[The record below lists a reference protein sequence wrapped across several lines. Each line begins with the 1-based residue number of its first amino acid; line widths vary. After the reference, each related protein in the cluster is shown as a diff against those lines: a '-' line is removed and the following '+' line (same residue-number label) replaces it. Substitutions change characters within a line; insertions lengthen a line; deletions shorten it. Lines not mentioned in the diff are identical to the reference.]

1 MDLKIDRDSCVP
13 VYQQIARKIE
23 EKILSGELTGGF
35 KLPSER
41 RLANE
46 IGVHRNTVIKA
57 YDMLITDGLVVVSR
71 EKPKG
76 YFVRAKQ
83 DAQKFGKR
91 FFPLE
96 KAFRYEFRKAEK
108 TFNDVYWK
116 SEKGEIISFGGMIMN
131 RQLNPVTGMEHVVEK
146 IFDCSEKGSMEGFYN
161 ETELLKENICRLLT
175 EQNIYVTPKN
185 VQILAESN
193 QTISYLMMLYL
204 RKGDCIV
211 AESPMVPDNFS
222 IFYNRGIHVVG
233 IPMEDD
239 GMRMDMLEEAIRQY
253 KPKFIYTLPNY
264 HNPTGITMSLKKR
277 QTLLKLANDYNVP
290 IIEEDYQW
298 DFAYEKR
305 LPSLY
310 TLDTNKL
317 VIYVYSFT
325 LIFPY
330 VMKIGYAVGPADLIE
345 MLGYALSIDETA
357 VSGIGQYFLNEYI
370 NSGQYENHIAVVQK
384 EYKAKLELL
393 CRELDKIVD
402 KGISYKKPKGG
413 LLLWCKL
420 DEGINERA
428 LCRRAAEKGV
438 LVVPGWVFYENE
450 KKKKGHIRLSFSNV
464 TDDQICRGIQLLGQA
479 LDECKDMKENREESN
494 NESVY

>member
-1 MDLKIDRDSCVP
+1 MDLKIDRSSCVP
-13 VYQQIARKIE
+13 IYKQITRNIEKKI
-23 EKILSGELTGGF
+23 ISQELTDGF

-41 RLANE
+41 RLAAE

-57 YDMLITDGLVVVSR
+57 YDMLITEGLVVVSR
-71 EKPKG
+71 KKPKG
-76 YFVRAKQ
+76 YFVKTAQ
-83 DAQKFGKR
+83 ETQKFGKR

-116 SEKGEIISFGGMIMN
+116 SEEEAVISFGGMVMS
-131 RQLNPVTGMEHVVEK
+131 RELNPVKGMEHVVER
-146 IFDCSEKGSMEGFYN
+146 IFDYSENGSMESFYD
-161 ETELLKENICRLLT
+161 ETERLRENICHLLT
-175 EQNIYVTPKN
+175 GQNIYVTPKN

-204 RKGDCIV
+204 REGDCIV
-211 AESPMVPDNFS
+211 AETPMVPDNFS

-233 IPMEDD
+233 VPMEED
-239 GMRMDMLEEAIRQY
+239 GMRMDMLEEAIRKY
-253 KPKFIYTLPNY
+253 KPKFIYTLPNF

-290 IIEEDYQW
+290 VIEEDYQW

-310 TLDTNKL
+310 TLDTNRL

-330 VMKIGYAVGPADLIE
+330 MMKIGYAVGPADLID

-370 NSGQYENHIAVVQK
+370 NSGQYENHVRLVQTV
-384 EYKAKLELL
+384 YKAKLDLL
-393 CRELDKIVD
+393 CSELDKIAD
-402 KGISYKKPKGG
+402 KGVSYQKPKGG
-413 LLLWCKL
+413 LLLWCTL
-420 DEGINERA
+420 AESINERA
-428 LCRRAAEKGV
+428 LCKVAAEKGL
-438 LVVPGWVFYENE
+438 LVVPGWVFYENN
-450 KKKKGHIRLSFSNV
+450 KRRNSHIRLCFSNV
-464 TDDQICRGIQLLGQA
+464 TDDQIRRGVLILGEA
-479 LDECKDMKENREESN
+479 LDECRRQNIEEDEEEKDHE
-494 NESVY
+494 